1 MKIGVTG
8 SDHICDRIQ
17 KTLEKRMPDLE
28 VVYRRSNDYRYGLE
42 AAAQFQKGK
51 VSGIIFT
58 GPTNYH
64 YALKRLEPNVPWT
77 FLPHNQAS
85 ILKALAE
92 SAVRYSCVPDV
103 ISIDM
108 YEEQL
113 VQGTLEEIGISNGRV
128 LVAHGSSP
136 NQGDFQDALTDFHRY
151 NYFHNGAKICFTNM
165 EKTYEA
171 LSAEGIPCIRISV
184 SEDVILEQVYHLQF
198 LENTAQ
204 KNRGQSASVQ
214 IYFDY
219 SFDQETDLSL
229 REWEKVHYQN
239 EMRELI
245 YSAAHRMGAAAFSE
259 GASIFYIMSSRP
271 VLMREFIQNGE
282 YQKILFH
289 GQQTPHNRL
298 WIGIGYGDTPMGA
311 KSRAAM
317 ALNHSIADR
326 SGANYIAEDEHQ
338 FTEIKINDP
347 TDHTAYLLHRL
358 HISSSTYEKLKEI
371 LRSHDQV
378 ITSAQLAADMGIT
391 ERSANRLILRLEQ
404 ENCVTT
410 IGKISGGRGRPTRI
424 MKITL

>member
-92 SAVRYSCVPDV
+92 SAVRYSCVPDA

-113 VQGTLEEIGISNGRV
+113 VQETLEEIGISNGRV

-136 NQGDFQDALTDFHRY
+136 DQGDFQDALTDFHRY

-229 REWEKVHYQN
+229 REWEKIHYQN

-259 GASIFYIMSSRP
+259 GASIFISCHP
-271 VLMREFIQNGE
+271 VRF
-282 YQKILFH
+282 
-289 GQQTPHNRL
+289 
-298 WIGIGYGDTPMGA
+298 
-311 KSRAAM
+311 
-317 ALNHSIADR
+317 
-326 SGANYIAEDEHQ
+326 
-338 FTEIKINDP
+338 
-347 TDHTAYLLHRL
+347 
-358 HISSSTYEKLKEI
+358 
-371 LRSHDQV
+371 
-378 ITSAQLAADMGIT
+378 
-391 ERSANRLILRLEQ
+391 
-404 ENCVTT
+404 
-410 IGKISGGRGRPTRI
+410 
-424 MKITL
+424 

>member
-113 VQGTLEEIGISNGRV
+113 VQETLEEIGISNGRV

-136 NQGDFQDALTDFHRY
+136 DQGDFQDALTDFHRY

-245 YSAAHRMGAAAFSE
+245 YSAAHRMGAAAFS
-259 GASIFYIMSSRP
+259 
-271 VLMREFIQNGE
+271 
-282 YQKILFH
+282 
-289 GQQTPHNRL
+289 
-298 WIGIGYGDTPMGA
+298 
-311 KSRAAM
+311 
-317 ALNHSIADR
+317 
-326 SGANYIAEDEHQ
+326 
-338 FTEIKINDP
+338 
-347 TDHTAYLLHRL
+347 
-358 HISSSTYEKLKEI
+358 
-371 LRSHDQV
+371 
-378 ITSAQLAADMGIT
+378 
-391 ERSANRLILRLEQ
+391 
-404 ENCVTT
+404 
-410 IGKISGGRGRPTRI
+410 
-424 MKITL
+424 

>member
-113 VQGTLEEIGISNGRV
+113 VQETLEEIGISNGRV

-136 NQGDFQDALTDFHRY
+136 DQGDFQDALTDFL
-151 NYFHNGAKICFTNM
+151 CFRGCNSGTG
-165 EKTYEA
+165 
-171 LSAEGIPCIRISV
+171 LSSSV
-184 SEDVILEQVYHLQF
+184 SGKYGAEEPRAECF
-198 LENTAQ
+198 RA
-204 KNRGQSASVQ
+204 
-214 IYFDY
+214 
-219 SFDQETDLSL
+219 DL
-229 REWEKVHYQN
+229 
-239 EMRELI
+239 
-245 YSAAHRMGAAAFSE
+245 F
-259 GASIFYIMSSRP
+259 
-271 VLMREFIQNGE
+271 
-282 YQKILFH
+282 
-289 GQQTPHNRL
+289 
-298 WIGIGYGDTPMGA
+298 
-311 KSRAAM
+311 
-317 ALNHSIADR
+317 
-326 SGANYIAEDEHQ
+326 
-338 FTEIKINDP
+338 
-347 TDHTAYLLHRL
+347 
-358 HISSSTYEKLKEI
+358 
-371 LRSHDQV
+371 
-378 ITSAQLAADMGIT
+378 
-391 ERSANRLILRLEQ
+391 
-404 ENCVTT
+404 
-410 IGKISGGRGRPTRI
+410 
-424 MKITL
+424 

>member
-113 VQGTLEEIGISNGRV
+113 VQETLEEIGISNGRV

-136 NQGDFQDALTDFHRY
+136 DQGDFQDALTDFHRY

-198 LENTAQ
+198 LGNTAQ
-204 KNRGQSASVQ
+204 KNRGQSAST
-214 IYFDY
+214 YFMISLY
-219 SFDQETDLSL
+219 SSSLSL
-229 REWEKVHYQN
+229 
-239 EMRELI
+239 
-245 YSAAHRMGAAAFSE
+245 
-259 GASIFYIMSSRP
+259 
-271 VLMREFIQNGE
+271 
-282 YQKILFH
+282 
-289 GQQTPHNRL
+289 
-298 WIGIGYGDTPMGA
+298 
-311 KSRAAM
+311 
-317 ALNHSIADR
+317 
-326 SGANYIAEDEHQ
+326 
-338 FTEIKINDP
+338 
-347 TDHTAYLLHRL
+347 
-358 HISSSTYEKLKEI
+358 
-371 LRSHDQV
+371 
-378 ITSAQLAADMGIT
+378 
-391 ERSANRLILRLEQ
+391 
-404 ENCVTT
+404 
-410 IGKISGGRGRPTRI
+410 
-424 MKITL
+424 

>member
-1 MKIGVTG
+1 M
-8 SDHICDRIQ
+8 
-17 KTLEKRMPDLE
+17 
-28 VVYRRSNDYRYGLE
+28 
-42 AAAQFQKGK
+42 
-51 VSGIIFT
+51 
-58 GPTNYH
+58 
-64 YALKRLEPNVPWT
+64 LEP
-77 FLPHNQAS
+77 
-85 ILKALAE
+85 
-92 SAVRYSCVPDV
+92 
-103 ISIDM
+103 
-108 YEEQL
+108 
-113 VQGTLEEIGISNGRV
+113 LEEIGISNGRV

-136 NQGDFQDALTDFHRY
+136 DQGDFQDALTDFHRY

-229 REWEKVHYQN
+229 REWEKIHYQN

-298 WIGIGYGDTPMGA
+298 WIGIGYGDTPMEA

-410 IGKISGGRGRPTRI
+410 IGKISGGRGRPARI

>member
-113 VQGTLEEIGISNGRV
+113 VQETLEEIGISNGRV

-136 NQGDFQDALTDFHRY
+136 IRAIFRMPSR
-151 NYFHNGAKICFTNM
+151 IFT
-165 EKTYEA
+165 
-171 LSAEGIPCIRISV
+171 
-184 SEDVILEQVYHLQF
+184 
-198 LENTAQ
+198 
-204 KNRGQSASVQ
+204 
-214 IYFDY
+214 
-219 SFDQETDLSL
+219 
-229 REWEKVHYQN
+229 
-239 EMRELI
+239 
-245 YSAAHRMGAAAFSE
+245 
-259 GASIFYIMSSRP
+259 
-271 VLMREFIQNGE
+271 
-282 YQKILFH
+282 
-289 GQQTPHNRL
+289 
-298 WIGIGYGDTPMGA
+298 
-311 KSRAAM
+311 
-317 ALNHSIADR
+317 
-326 SGANYIAEDEHQ
+326 
-338 FTEIKINDP
+338 
-347 TDHTAYLLHRL
+347 
-358 HISSSTYEKLKEI
+358 
-371 LRSHDQV
+371 
-378 ITSAQLAADMGIT
+378 
-391 ERSANRLILRLEQ
+391 
-404 ENCVTT
+404 VTT
-410 IGKISGGRGRPTRI
+410 IFTTGQKSALPTWKKR
-424 MKITL
+424 MRHCRQKAFPASASRFPRM

>member
-113 VQGTLEEIGISNGRV
+113 VQETLEEIGISNGRV

-136 NQGDFQDALTDFHRY
+136 DQGDFQDALTDFHRY

-171 LSAEGIPCIRISV
+171 TVGRRHSLHPHLGFRGCNSGTGLSSSV
-184 SEDVILEQVYHLQF
+184 SGKYGAEEPRAECF
-198 LENTAQ
+198 RA
-204 KNRGQSASVQ
+204 
-214 IYFDY
+214 
-219 SFDQETDLSL
+219 DL
-229 REWEKVHYQN
+229 
-239 EMRELI
+239 
-245 YSAAHRMGAAAFSE
+245 F
-259 GASIFYIMSSRP
+259 
-271 VLMREFIQNGE
+271 
-282 YQKILFH
+282 
-289 GQQTPHNRL
+289 
-298 WIGIGYGDTPMGA
+298 
-311 KSRAAM
+311 
-317 ALNHSIADR
+317 
-326 SGANYIAEDEHQ
+326 
-338 FTEIKINDP
+338 
-347 TDHTAYLLHRL
+347 
-358 HISSSTYEKLKEI
+358 
-371 LRSHDQV
+371 
-378 ITSAQLAADMGIT
+378 
-391 ERSANRLILRLEQ
+391 
-404 ENCVTT
+404 
-410 IGKISGGRGRPTRI
+410 
-424 MKITL
+424 